1 MTEEELQRNWEKDIE
16 KVVLGKKIVKVQYM
30 TEQDAQD
37 NFAWY
42 KRPIILT
49 LEDGTELIPMA
60 DDEGNDGGSIYTTN
74 KDLQTI
80 PVIWG

>member
-80 PVIWG
+80 PVM

>member
-60 DDEGNDGGSIYTTN
+60 DDEGNEGGSIYTTY

-80 PVIWG
+80 PVI

>member
-80 PVIWG
+80 PVI